1 MITTVSSTSP
11 SRSSSASPAETPH
24 RSASINREATQ
35 QRRSVEPTV
44 EKDET
49 QARTT
54 TGGKREL
61 TDEERLQV
69 EELKRI
75 DAHVR
80 QHEAAHQAAA
90 GGLARGKSFT
100 YKQGPDGNQYAVAGE
115 VQIDTSAVPN
125 DPQATIAKMQRV
137 RAAASA
143 PSDPSSQDRA
153 VAAQAGRTA
162 AEARAELSAPEEQE
176 IQPANGATAQVI
188 PGEAIDTAD
197 AGVATDTEEDTE
209 RNTERRIDSPARQQG
224 NPYSAVTSPDQPS
237 YKERGIFINTYA

>member
-1 MITTVSSTSP
+1 MMSTVSSI
-11 SRSSSASPAETPH
+11 SSSRYDAA
-24 RSASINREATQ
+24 SASEAVRRTAPDNGQAAQ
-35 QRRSVEPTV
+35 QRRPAEKTTA
-44 EKDET
+44 KDELPSPT
-49 QARTT
+49 SG
-54 TGGKREL
+54 GGKREL

-137 RAAASA
+137 RAAATA

-153 VAAQAGRTA
+153 VAAQASRTE
-162 AEARAELSAPEEQE
+162 AEARAELLEPNEKEQQADGVSQQNTHGE
-176 IQPANGATAQVI
+176 ITGTGI
-188 PGEAIDTAD
+188 EKS
-197 AGVATDTEEDTE
+197 E
-209 RNTERRIDSPARQQG
+209 DSPALQRS
-224 NPYSAVTSPDQPS
+224 NPYAAPSPIQPS
-237 YKERGIFINTYA
+237 YSSYNKEQGVFINAYA